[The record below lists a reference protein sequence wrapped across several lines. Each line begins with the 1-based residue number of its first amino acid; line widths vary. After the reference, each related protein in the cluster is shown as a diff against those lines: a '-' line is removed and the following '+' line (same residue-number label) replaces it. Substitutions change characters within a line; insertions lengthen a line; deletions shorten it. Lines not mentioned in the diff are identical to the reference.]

1 MSFQYLLNKWIEWYP
16 HTHFWRSHLNVHF
29 SEIES
34 KPQALL
40 ATGRSQSCHEKA
52 GDNKYAVTWA
62 SQGLSWD
69 SQLCISLSWLKYWRY
84 VLFSDINFMLPVNVE
99 GKKKGF
105 LVAYVVFT
113 HSYMKINAWDSIC
126 EFPFDFCSVRNLLN
140 QFYQIL
146 RRRFC
151 DTKKS
156 IVQPDKI
163 GNYEIMDKFVFHCE
177 IT

>member
-1 MSFQYLLNKWIEWYP
+1 MSFQYLLNEWIEWYP
-16 HTHFWRSHLNVHF
+16 HTRFWRSHLNFHF
-29 SEIES
+29 SETES

-40 ATGRSQSCHEKA
+40 ATGRSQSCHENA
-52 GDNKYAVTWA
+52 SYNKRAVMWV

-69 SQLCISLSWLKYWRY
+69 SQLCISLSWLKYPRFLWFILRHQFHAPCEC
-84 VLFSDINFMLPVNVE
+84 L
-99 GKKKGF
+99 KKKKSF

-126 EFPFDFCSVRNLLN
+126 EFPFGFCSVGNLLN

-151 DTKKS
+151 DTKK
-156 IVQPDKI
+156 VLF
-163 GNYEIMDKFVFHCE
+163 NR
-177 IT
+177 TR